1 MKHHFADFLDRE
13 GDYWTTIPNMERY
26 AYSADKKIK
35 DTEKVKILT
44 ISKDDKNWKQVF
56 DCPNIEEITLHE
68 PSKEQVESTRILTD
82 IVRLRVTH
90 LRTKDI
96 DFISELNNLEELI
109 LEYVSGFS
117 DLTPLRKLTKLK
129 SLYFENLR
137 GVANFDGLKG
147 IDSLRYL
154 HIDGTLDWN
163 QPIKN
168 FGFLA
173 GLPNLEV
180 FSLGFI
186 TNKSEFPAFLP
197 LLKLKKLKKINIIRS
212 TFKTKEYAFLETA
225 LPKVDGCSWDLC
237 WKNGGSYQFL
247 GKQAGR
253 VNINNPNVR
262 KKCDEFIQ
270 SYEKLKVECKK
281 VIERYRG
288 KNCLI
293 KWFKC

>member
-35 DTEKVKILT
+35 DTEKVKILS

-68 PSKEQVESTRILTD
+68 PNKEQVESTRILTN
-82 IVRLRVTH
+82 IARLRVTH

-96 DFISELNNLEELI
+96 EFLSELNKLEELI

-147 IDSLRYL
+147 LDSLRYL

-186 TNKSEFPAFLP
+186 TNKSEFPALLP
-197 LLKLKKLKKINIIRS
+197 ILKLKKLKKINIIRS

-237 WKNGGSYQFL
+237 WKNGDSYQFL

-253 VNINNPNVR
+253 VNINNPNVQ
-262 KKCDEFIQ
+262 KKCDAFIE
-270 SYEKLKVECKK
+270 SYEKMKAECKK
-281 VIERYRG
+281 DIMRYRA
-288 KNCLI
+288 K
-293 KWFKC
+293 K

>member
-13 GDYWTTIPNMERY
+13 GDYWTTIPNAERY
-26 AYSADKKIK
+26 AYSAGKKIK

-82 IVRLRVTH
+82 IVRLRITH
-90 LRTKDI
+90 LRTKNI

-117 DLTPLRKLTKLK
+117 DLTPLRKLTSLK

-137 GVANFDGLKG
+137 GVDNFDGLKG
-147 IDSLRYL
+147 LDSLRYL

-163 QPIKN
+163 QPIDD
-168 FGFLA
+168 FDFLS
-173 GLPNLEV
+173 GLPKLEV

-186 TNKSEFPAFLP
+186 TNKSEFPALLP

-212 TFKTKEYAFLETA
+212 TFKTKEYAFLEMA

-237 WKNGGSYQFL
+237 WKNGDSYQFL

-253 VNINNPNVR
+253 VNINSPNAR

-270 SYEKLKVECKK
+270 SYENMKGECKK
-281 VIERYRG
+281 EIARYRA
-288 KNCLI
+288 KY
-293 KWFKC
+293 

>member
-44 ISKDDKNWKQVF
+44 ITKYDKNWKQVF

-82 IVRLRVTH
+82 VVRLRVTH

-147 IDSLRYL
+147 LDSLRYL

-197 LLKLKKLKKINIIRS
+197 ILKLKKLKKINIIRS

-237 WKNGGSYQFL
+237 WKNRDSYQFL

-270 SYEKLKVECKK
+270 SYEKMKAECKK
-281 VIERYRG
+281 VIKRYRA
-288 KNCLI
+288 KY
-293 KWFKC
+293 

>member
-13 GDYWTTIPNMERY
+13 GDYWAIIPNRERY

-44 ISKDDKNWKQVF
+44 ISKYDKNWKQVF

-68 PSKEQVESTRILTD
+68 PSKEQVESIRILTD
-82 IVRLRVTH
+82 VERLRVTH

-109 LEYVSGFS
+109 LEYVSGFH
-117 DLTPLRKLTKLK
+117 DLTPLRKLTKLRA
-129 SLYFENLR
+129 LHFENLR
-137 GVANFDGLKG
+137 GVTNFDGLKG
-147 IDSLRYL
+147 LDSLRYL

-186 TNKSEFPAFLP
+186 TNKSKFPALIP
-197 LLKLKKLKKINIIRS
+197 IIKLKKLKKINNIRS
-212 TFKTKEYAFLETA
+212 TNKTK
-225 LPKVDGCSWDLC
+225 
-237 WKNGGSYQFL
+237 
-247 GKQAGR
+247 
-253 VNINNPNVR
+253 
-262 KKCDEFIQ
+262 
-270 SYEKLKVECKK
+270 
-281 VIERYRG
+281 
-288 KNCLI
+288 
-293 KWFKC
+293 

>member
-44 ISKDDKNWKQVF
+44 VSKDDKNWKQVF

-82 IVRLRVTH
+82 IVRLRITH

-117 DLTPLRKLTKLK
+117 DLTPLRKLAKLK
-129 SLYFENLR
+129 SLYFENIR
-137 GVANFDGLKG
+137 GVADFDGLKG

-197 LLKLKKLKKINIIRS
+197 ILKLKKLKKINIIRS
-212 TFKTKEYAFLETA
+212 SFKTKEYAFLETA
-225 LPKVDGCSWDLC
+225 LPKVDGSSWDLC
-237 WKNGGSYQFL
+237 WKNGDSYQFL

-270 SYEKLKVECKK
+270 SYEKMKVECKEEI
-281 VIERYRG
+281 VRYRA
-288 KNCLI
+288 K
-293 KWFKC
+293 K